1 MAKTITIEIPNGK
14 KAEWINGVLTLV
26 DEAPKDIKERIKTFE
41 DAYTWCRNNE
51 CIDLTDAY
59 DNAHEWLEDD
69 QKDVFAY
76 LQLRIITAA
85 LNEGWRPKFEIG
97 EQRWAPYFALYTQ
110 DDIDEMDEEK
120 RARVVYRSLSGAYAY
135 GGVSY
140 AYADY
145 DSADVN
151 AYVGSRLAFKDAELA
166 EYAGKQFTQIYADML
181 LEW

>member
-41 DAYTWCRNNE
+41 DAYTWCRDNDS
-51 CIDLTDAY
+51 IDITDAY

-97 EQRWAPYFALYTQ
+97 EERWTPYFVLYTQ
-110 DDIDEMDEEK
+110 EEIEK
-120 RARVVYRSLSGAYAY
+120 MNEETRARVVYRSNSYAHAG

-140 AYADY
+140 ADANYVSANVYAY
-145 DSADVN
+145 IV
-151 AYVGSRLAFKDAELA
+151 SRLAFKNEELA
-166 EYAGKQFTQIYADML
+166 EYAGKQFAEIYAAML